1 MDVCVVIPTRNEEA
15 TIGRV
20 IDSVR
25 GLGYRVVVVDSLHS
39 RDGTREVAAGRGV
52 EVIVDSGRGKGDA
65 LRAAIERVDAD
76 ILVFFDADGSHL
88 PGDIP
93 SVVKPIL
100 EGEEDMVVASRML
113 GGSLEFDGTMT
124 EAARAVACLAITL
137 IINYRWGV
145 RLTDTQ
151 NGFRALKADVAR
163 KLRLES
169 DRFDLE
175 SELTMKCVKSGYRVG
190 ETPSREVRR
199 VKGSSGIK
207 LASEGPVILWRVL
220 KNLV

>member
-15 TIGRV
+15 TIGNV

-39 RDGTREVAAGRGV
+39 MDGTRKIAAERGA
-52 EVIVDSGRGKGDA
+52 EVIVDNGRGKGDA
-65 LRAAIERVDAD
+65 LRAAIQRVDAD
-76 ILVFFDADGSHL
+76 VLVFFDADGSHL

-93 SVVKPIL
+93 SVVKPIID
-100 EGEEDMVVASRML
+100 GEAEMVIASRML
-113 GGSLEFDGTMT
+113 GGSLEFNGTAT
-124 EAARAVACLAITL
+124 EAARIIACLAITL

-151 NGFRALKADVAR
+151 NGFRAVKADVAR
-163 KLRLES
+163 RLRLES
-169 DRFDLE
+169 DRFDVE
-175 SELTMKCVKSGYRVG
+175 SELTMKCVKMGYMVREV
-190 ETPSREVRR
+190 PSRELGR

-207 LASEGPVILWRVL
+207 IATEGPVILWRVL
-220 KNLV
+220 RNLV